1 LPVLSVEVET
11 YIQELANS
19 DPSELYTKVN
29 ADDFAMESDLNW
41 IQKFYQDTFRLLRS
55 GFFSLGSQTE
65 ANLIKRV
72 WPCVDT
78 CFDFS
83 NIRCANGEK
92 CSRASAD
99 AINKGRCMSDV
110 GRQSS
115 GRKMD
120 YLFSTKK
127 SELEIGCGECAL
139 VGGINTTKELVD
151 AGFKMPKVMRD
162 MANSI

>member
-1 LPVLSVEVET
+1 
-11 YIQELANS
+11 
-19 DPSELYTKVN
+19 
-29 ADDFAMESDLNW
+29 
-41 IQKFYQDTFRLLRS
+41 
-55 GFFSLGSQTE
+55 
-65 ANLIKRV
+65 
-72 WPCVDT
+72 
-78 CFDFS
+78 
-83 NIRCANGEK
+83 
-92 CSRASAD
+92 
-99 AINKGRCMSDV
+99 MSDV

-162 MANSI
+162 MANSIFATDTIL